1 MFDIVKYEYDNN
13 NNCSTDDESTI
24 YESGTESGSGSESE
38 SGSGSE
44 SSERVIK
51 KYNMVLCEI
60 FNPVVHGM
68 DNESDPAIQGHLLV
82 NTKFNIIN
90 WREIN
95 NIKQEYKNYMN
106 SRIISNNK
114 LNKHPLIRNY
124 KNIISTPNYIKPE
137 IAEVIYLQGS
147 ECVAILKTFWIR
159 IFLRICKKKI
169 HNVII

>member
-24 YESGTESGSGSESE
+24 YESGTEYES
-38 SGSGSE
+38 SSDSDSRYRSE
-44 SSERVIK
+44 SSECVIK

-137 IAEVIYLQGS
+137 IAEVIYLQGN